1 MESAFQDL
9 TEVSPTTPWGRCYF
23 SAGETEAWR
32 RGAINLRS
40 SNKQGADWFGGL
52 QGCATVHVFI
62 YEFLNFYLTFFIFYI
77 CLFFCLNAFYL
88 FIFIGV

>member
-1 MESAFQDL
+1 ML
-9 TEVSPTTPWGRCYF
+9 F

-32 RGAINLRS
+32 REAINPGS
-40 SNKQGADWFGGL
+40 PNKQGADWGGGL
-52 QGCATVHVFI
+52 QGRAPVHAFI
-62 YEFLNFYLTFFIFYI
+62 SEFLNFYLTFFIFYM